1 MLVFKDKAVDKSA
14 IFAPFHYCC
23 LLIPKGHS
31 IPAQL
36 LADILSLSQLKVGI
50 PTFIFLSLSPVFSDL
65 KAPLSSFSNA
75 ILSAALKLKMR
86 LIPSFSRQLKAP
98 LSIKTVLVIGLLLI
112 SCVFAK
118 SCDISSFHF

>member
-1 MLVFKDKAVDKSA
+1 MPVFKDKAVDKSA

-23 LLIPKGHS
+23 LLIPKDHS

-36 LADILSLSQLKVGI
+36 LADILSLSQLKVAI
-50 PTFIFLSLSPVFSDL
+50 PIFNFLSLSPVFSDL

-86 LIPSFSRQLKAP
+86 LVPSFYRQLKAP
-98 LSIKTVLVIGLLLI
+98 LSLKTVLVIGLL
-112 SCVFAK
+112 AP
-118 SCDISSFHF
+118 

>member
-1 MLVFKDKAVDKSA
+1 M
-14 IFAPFHYCC
+14 
-23 LLIPKGHS
+23 
-31 IPAQL
+31 
-36 LADILSLSQLKVGI
+36 

-98 LSIKTVLVIGLLLI
+98 LSLKTVLVIGLMTTYATLANVPSSLLML
-112 SCVFAK
+112 ANY
-118 SCDISSFHF
+118 